1 MKSKS
6 ETTRK
11 VNIEDVQFIEKFI
24 SDRHSKEIDKKRI
37 SQARAWNFVT
47 KYIKLDKQLYD
58 RLVHIP
64 ITEKKNV

>member
-1 MKSKS
+1 MKKIN

-24 SDRHSKEIDKKRI
+24 SDRHSDEVDKKRI
-37 SQARAWNFVT
+37 SQARAWNFLT

-64 ITEKKNV
+64 ILENKNV